1 MYKYD
6 RNEVLKNG
14 TKVKKGNENF
24 GSEALLKA
32 GDEFVEMMYSTDP
45 KEVEEW
51 SKKFAALKNKLKEE
65 EKL

>member
-14 TKVKKGNENF
+14 TKVKKENENF

-51 SKKFAALKNKLKEE
+51 SKKFAVLKNKLKK
-65 EKL
+65 EKKL